1 MRKWCKISDLQ
12 SLPFFSIYQSTNT
25 SMCESD
31 YIGLGYYELMLFS
44 HHDVRSLPTRQRPNK
59 IQGYCES
66 QLDGSKTDKLQ
77 KKIFSRMTPHECM
90 PLYELHKFKEL
101 SSWVNLRQQRSR
113 NTMNFLLIMFH
124 SHNGFTPGS
133 SPTLLASIKHT
144 LYAIPHCMFSA
155 KIV

>member
-1 MRKWCKISDLQ
+1 
-12 SLPFFSIYQSTNT
+12 
-25 SMCESD
+25 
-31 YIGLGYYELMLFS
+31 
-44 HHDVRSLPTRQRPNK
+44 
-59 IQGYCES
+59 
-66 QLDGSKTDKLQ
+66 
-77 KKIFSRMTPHECM
+77 MTPHECM

-133 SPTLLASIKHT
+133 SPILLASIKHT

-155 KIV
+155 KLSNYKFRALLFSIHKSTDECTQ